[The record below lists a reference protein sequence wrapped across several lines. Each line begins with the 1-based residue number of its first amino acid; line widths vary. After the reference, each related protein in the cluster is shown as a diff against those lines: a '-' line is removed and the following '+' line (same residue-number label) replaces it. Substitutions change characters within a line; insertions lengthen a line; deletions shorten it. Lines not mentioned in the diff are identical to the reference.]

1 MNFVKFNIKLLGF
14 FSLLIFACNSSNN
27 NDQYD
32 CCENSFN
39 KTYLTDTITQHKH
52 TKVDSLLF
60 QIADSSMKMVYIPA
74 GDYIMGASRVELAL
88 KRELPK
94 HRVKVNAFYMDI
106 HEITNSQFAAFVA
119 ETGYKTIAEREINW
133 NTFKKQLPKNTPKPS
148 SDLLQPGSMVFSLP
162 KNIFNVTDISQ
173 WWKWTIGADWMH
185 PFGPESSIL
194 GKEDEPVVHICY
206 HDAAAY
212 AKWCNK
218 RLPTEAEWEWAAR
231 GRLQN
236 KVYPW
241 GNQSVEEGEPKCNYW
256 TGTFPILNTR
266 QDSFSGIAPVMQ
278 YDANGYGL
286 YDMSG
291 NVWEICS
298 DWYDENYY
306 SFLEKNKIT
315 NNPKGPYKWN
325 YPLEPNDPKRVIRGG
340 SFLCND
346 SYCSS
351 YRVSARMPTSQN
363 TGMSHIG
370 FRCVKDIKFY

>member
-27 NDQYD
+27 KNDQD
-32 CCENSFN
+32 ECCENSFN
-39 KTYLTDTITQHKH
+39 ITYLTDTLTQHKH
-52 TKVDSLLF
+52 TKVDSLIL
-60 QIADSSMKMVYIPA
+60 QMADSSMKMVYIPN
-74 GDYIMGASRVELAL
+74 GEYIMGASKLEMAL
-88 KRELPK
+88 KRELPRHK
-94 HRVKVNAFYMDI
+94 VKINSFYMDV
-106 HEITNSQFAAFVA
+106 HEITNAQFAAFVSK
-119 ETGYKTIAEREINW
+119 TGYKTIAEREIDW
-133 NTFKKQLPKNTPKPS
+133 NIFKKQLPINTPKPNS
-148 SDLLQPGSMVFSLP
+148 NMLQPGSMVFSLRED
-162 KNIFNVTDISQ
+162 IFNVIDVSQ
-173 WWKWTIGADWMH
+173 WWKWTVGANWMH

-194 GKEDEPVVHICY
+194 GREDEPVVHICY

-212 AKWCNK
+212 AKWCDK

-231 GRLQN
+231 GGLQN

-241 GNQSVEEGEPKCNYW
+241 GNQSVEDGKLKCNYW
-256 TGTFPILNTR
+256 TGIFPTINTKE
-266 QDSFSGIAPVMQ
+266 DSFLGKAPVMQ
-278 YDANGYGL
+278 YEANGYGL

-298 DWYDENYY
+298 DWYDGEYY
-306 SFLEKNKIT
+306 SFSKKNKII
-315 NNPKGPYKWN
+315 NNPGGPDKWN

-351 YRVSARMPTSQN
+351 YRVSARMHTSQN

-370 FRCVKDIKFY
+370 FRCVKDVSL